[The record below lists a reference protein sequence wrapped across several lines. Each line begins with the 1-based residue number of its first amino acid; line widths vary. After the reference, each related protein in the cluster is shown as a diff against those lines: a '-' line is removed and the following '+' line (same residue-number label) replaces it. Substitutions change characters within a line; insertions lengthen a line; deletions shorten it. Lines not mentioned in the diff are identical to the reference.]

1 MTRSLKIKISLAI
14 VAVIAAILYVI
25 FNPEILNTIWAFIF
39 LGFPLLVG
47 WANCKSPA
55 DRSRDT
61 IDWEMEQERRK
72 KEEADAAIRQRHNN
86 RN

>member
-1 MTRSLKIKISLAI
+1 MTRSQKIKISLAI
-14 VAVIAAILYVI
+14 VAVVAAILYII
-25 FNPEILNTIWAFIF
+25 FNPEVLDTIWAFIF

-47 WANCKSPA
+47 WANSNSPA

-72 KEEADAAIRQRHNN
+72 KEESDEAIRQRHNN

>member
-1 MTRSLKIKISLAI
+1 MTCSQKIKISLVVI
-14 VAVIAAILYVI
+14 AVIAVILYII
-25 FNPEILNTIWAFIF
+25 FNPEGLDTVFAFIF

-47 WANCKSPA
+47 WANSKSPA

-72 KEEADAAIRQRHNN
+72 KEESDEAIRQRHHNSD
-86 RN
+86 